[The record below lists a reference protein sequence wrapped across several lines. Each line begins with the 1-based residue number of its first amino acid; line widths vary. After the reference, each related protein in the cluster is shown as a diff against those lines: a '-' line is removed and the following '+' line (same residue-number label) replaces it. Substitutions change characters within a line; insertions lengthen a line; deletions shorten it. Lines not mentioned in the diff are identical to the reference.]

1 MPLRARR
8 RVLAAAAEGTPGTAE
23 TLDATDAAF
32 NVYDTEFS
40 FDTPLIRRMGQSAFS
55 MLTGVAG
62 ARPCSVRFSCDLTGD
77 GAAGNPSWASTF
89 LPACGMAYTA
99 SGQVYAPDTG
109 STDTLT
115 IGVYI
120 DGTRF
125 LAVGCMGTFTIE
137 LRNGEPGRVNFEFIG
152 KYGGKTDTALIAPTY
167 PTVDP
172 PRFASATF
180 TIGSYTPLASTLS
193 ISSNNEVILRADAT
207 DATGYLSSY
216 ITGRSFGGSTDPE
229 DQLIATF
236 DAYGDFLAS
245 TEAALSCIVGSANNR
260 ITMAAPKLQFQQV
273 NGGDRDGLLTAA
285 IDFDLNRSASAGD
298 DEFTI
303 AFD

>member
-8 RVLAAAAEGTPGTAE
+8 RVLAAAAESTPGTAE
-23 TLDATDAAF
+23 ALDATDAAF

-40 FDTPLIRRMGQSAFS
+40 FDTPLIKRSGQSAFS
-55 MLTGVAG
+55 KLTGVPG
-62 ARPCSVRFSCDLTGD
+62 ARMCTFRFGCDLTGD

-99 SGQVYAPDTG
+99 SGQVYAFDTG

-115 IGVYI
+115 IAAYI
-120 DGTRF
+120 DGVKRV
-125 LAVGCMGTFTIE
+125 AVGCMGTFTIE
-137 LRNGEPGRVNFEFIG
+137 LNNGEPGRVNFEFVG
-152 KYGGKTDTALIAPTY
+152 KYGGNTDVALLAPTY
-167 PTVDP
+167 PTYDP

-180 TIGSYTPLASTLS
+180 TIGGYTPLASRLS
-193 ISSNNEVILRADAT
+193 IAANNQVIMRADAT
-207 DATGYLSSY
+207 DATGYLAAY
-216 ITGRSFGGSTDPE
+216 ITGREAGGSTDPE
-229 DQLIATF
+229 DQLVAAF

-260 ITMAAPKLQFQQV
+260 ITIAAPKLQFATVQPG
-273 NGGDRDGLLTAA
+273 NRDDLLTAE
-285 IDFDLNRSASAGD
+285 IDFDLNRSAAAGD
-298 DEFTI
+298 DELTI

>member
-1 MPLRARR
+1 MALRNRR
-8 RVLAAAAEGTPGTAE
+8 RVLAAAAEGTAGTAE
-23 TLDATDAAF
+23 TLSASDAAF

-40 FDTPLIRRMGQSAFS
+40 FDVPLIRRSGQSAFS
-55 MLTGVAG
+55 NLTGVAG
-62 ARPCSVRFSCDLTGD
+62 PRMCTFRFACDLTGD
-77 GAAGNPSWASTF
+77 GSAGNPSWASTF

-99 SGQVYAPDTG
+99 SGQVYAFDTG

-115 IGVYI
+115 IGAYI
-120 DGTRF
+120 DGVKRVG
-125 LAVGCMGTFTIE
+125 VGCMGTFTIE
-137 LRNGEPGRVNFEFIG
+137 LRNGEPGRVNFEFVG
-152 KYGGKTDTALIAPTY
+152 KYGGNTDVALIAPTY

-180 TIGSYTPLASTLS
+180 TIGGYTPLASRLS
-193 ISSNNEVILRADAT
+193 IASNNEVVMRADAT
-207 DATGYLSSY
+207 DATGYLSAY
-216 ITGRSFGGSTDPE
+216 ITGRQAGGSTDPE
-229 DQLIATF
+229 DQLVATF
-236 DAYGDFLAS
+236 DAYGDQLAS

-260 ITMAAPKLQFQQV
+260 ITMAAPKLQFTNV
-273 NGGDRDGLLTAA
+273 GEGDRDGLMTTE